1 MNKKWLATWVALA
14 CCSGMAAAEVNINGF
29 ASIKAGKAGSGD
41 SLYGYTDEI
50 DFKNESLFAVQVQSD
65 LGEKLSVTS
74 QILARGRNDFDAEF
88 EWAFLTYQLT
98 DEWRLNAGR
107 LRTPFYKY
115 SDFRDV
121 GYAYDWLRTP
131 QSVYSLGF
139 DTIEGVSLYHSGSI
153 KDMQSNLQLV
163 FGAYDGETSVAG
175 TISPAQINNVVG
187 ATWEL
192 SQDWLSVRVAYL
204 IGDVSINAQGL
215 TPLLTAL
222 NDVGLGSVA
231 QAIDFNEDDGSFF
244 GFGLNYDRNDWL
256 MVAEYTHVKV
266 EDSFYPNQDSY
277 YVSLGHRFG
286 SVTPYISYEKD
297 EDDAKPDIYAALPA
311 NFPLRPTIAAL
322 VNWMQFD
329 NTTWNLGLRYD
340 FHPAAAFKVELTSAK
355 DKLSNK
361 KDSLMA
367 VGVDLVF

>member
-1 MNKKWLATWVALA
+1 MKKTWLAAWVAIA
-14 CCSGMAAAEVNINGF
+14 CCATNVAAEVNINGF
-29 ASIKAGKAGSGD
+29 ASIKAGKAASGD
-41 SLYGYTDEI
+41 TLYGYTDDI
-50 DFKNESLFAVQVQSD
+50 DFKNESLFALQVQSD
-65 LGEKLSVTS
+65 LGEKLSVTA
-74 QILARGRNDFDAEF
+74 QIMARGANDFDAEF

-121 GYAYDWLRTP
+121 GYAYDWLRPP
-131 QSVYSLGF
+131 QSVYDLGF
-139 DTIEGVSLYHSGSI
+139 NTIEGVSLYHSSNFSE
-153 KDMQSNLQLV
+153 MQSNLQLV
-163 FGAYDGETSVAG
+163 FGAYDGEVAVVG
-175 TISPAQINNVVG
+175 TVSPAKINNIVG

-192 SQDWLSVRVAYL
+192 SQDWLSVRLAYL
-204 IGDVSINAQGL
+204 MGDVSIQASSLNPLLVGL
-215 TPLLTAL
+215 T
-222 NDVGLGSVA
+222 NIGLGSVA

-266 EDSFYPNQDSY
+266 EDSFYANQDSY
-277 YVSLGHRFG
+277 YLSLGRRFG
-286 SVTPYISYEKD
+286 AFTPYVSYEKD

-311 NFPLRPTIAAL
+311 NFPLRPTIAAI
-322 VNWMQFD
+322 VNTQWFD

-340 FHPAAAFKVELTSAK
+340 FHPAAALKLEFSTAK
-355 DKLSNK
+355 DKLSDN